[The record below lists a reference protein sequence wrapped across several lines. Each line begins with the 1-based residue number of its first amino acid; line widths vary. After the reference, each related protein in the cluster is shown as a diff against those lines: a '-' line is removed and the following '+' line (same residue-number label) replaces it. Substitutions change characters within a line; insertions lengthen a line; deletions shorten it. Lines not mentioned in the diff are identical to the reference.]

1 MSKNNAPDSGSS
13 FMYFLGFIGALVY
26 YIQHAATF
34 WDALLGIL
42 KALFWPAFLV
52 YQLLE
57 YLGSEGLG
65 KIF

>member
-1 MSKNNAPDSGSS
+1 MSKSNNPDSGSS

-26 YIQHAATF
+26 YIQHAGTF
-34 WDALLGIL
+34 WEGLLGIV

-52 YQLLE
+52 YKVLE
-57 YLGSEGLG
+57 YLGSEGLE